1 MLLEQGLSFFVDL
14 SNPNSEDNT
23 VMKNKYDFHVYA
35 TEKGFYACL
44 HREEFVLEEDLGPFE
59 SVKEA
64 DEAAFQA
71 WFDRNKI

>member
-1 MLLEQGLSFFVDL
+1 
-14 SNPNSEDNT
+14 
-23 VMKNKYDFHVYA
+23 MKNKYDFHVYA

-44 HREEFVLEEDLGPFE
+44 HKEEFVLEEDLGPFE

-71 WFDRNKI
+71 WFERNKI